1 MFDMAEGRVK
11 PSAAY
16 LGGKLKITGN
26 INLAM
31 KLEKLMSQLKSTQS
45 AAPPAPAAPTA
56 ASASNGDL
64 QASMNKIRSLISPE
78 LIEKTKGVYLFKI
91 SDAEPSSW
99 RLDLKNGSG
108 SLTSGSVDEGANCT
122 LTMTADVFNSMAK
135 GTLKPTAAFMSGK
148 LKIKG
153 DMGLAMKLEKLMASL
168 KSKL

>member
-1 MFDMAEGRVK
+1 MQEMTEGKVK
-11 PSAAY
+11 PSVAY
-16 LGGKLKITGN
+16 LNGKLKITGN

-31 KLEKLMSQLKSTQS
+31 KLEKLMPQLKSAQPTAQS
-45 AAPPAPAAPTA
+45 AAAPQ
-56 ASASNGDL
+56 ASAGNSDL
-64 QASMNKIRSLISPE
+64 QASMDKIRSLISPE

-108 SLTSGSVDEGANCT
+108 SLTSGAEEGANCT
-122 LTMTADVFNSMAK
+122 MTMTSEVFNNMVK
-135 GTLKPTAAFMSGK
+135 GSLKPTAAFMSGK

-153 DMGLAMKLEKLMASL
+153 DMGLAMKLEKLMGSL